1 MVTATFN
8 ILGVWTVN
16 IMVLLVILVM
26 VGSKFKTKS
35 IDVFFNQNINKYDA
49 KVLKN
54 KQNENE
60 VTHEEES
67 GTESESGAG
76 AGTESEIGSGTGT
89 ESEAESDKKVSRKF
103 VPPSVEIE
111 PDTGNPPPRSTLT
124 PPPPKQSKTKSKQTK
139 FSYDD
144 TNIGQAPRS
153 SSFFNPNF
161 SIMDE
166 PLHHQ
171 EDIELQLE
179 PSQQQKQ
186 STIPPKQSSKPEIV
200 SGWLEVQQSPK
211 LPPKQHEI
219 VSGQAE
225 IGSGQGPPEPP
236 KQPPELPKQSEI
248 ESGQGSSEPPKQ
260 LEIEPPKQS
269 EMVSAQSQPQTELK
283 ENENKNE
290 NENEDEQK
298 SEMANQLGNDE
309 KDGFPLNFT
318 RLKYANLKAVCTK
331 TNKDKEDHLVSDM
344 VKLFIQSWSL
354 FLLKNIK
361 DKLTTTV
368 FDRIMTA
375 LKPYKSLEDRF
386 VTFIQEMHSI
396 YSNYTKHSE
405 TIDNRTVVRLL
416 ETTRQIDCQIKTNDK
431 LIEIVKQYRT
441 VFPKIKLKSRHKF
454 ILWLVN
460 IVLFTKEIE
469 FTDPQSEKILAPW
482 YEICRN
488 ASLYTEKDKSQQ
500 KTKFDKIKPLLITL
514 WTLQSPGQTGPHLD
528 KDTMYTIDDMTVT
541 YIYWW
546 YLLNRY
552 MVGKDANSLLL
563 HSLMITYRGTMQKY
577 FQS

>member
-290 NENEDEQK
+290 NENEMNVYTSLKFLNIESYRCSWEFVMNIIKRIKFTQLFHLNIFADYQVNSIICIEKDIIQLLK
-298 SEMANQLGNDE
+298 SSTKGISIFINNANSNNSIMANIISSISNMNHDPMHFLCN
-309 KDGFPLNFT
+309 
-318 RLKYANLKAVCTK
+318 NLDIYISLQYECVLTD
-331 TNKDKEDHLVSDM
+331 TDIEHLDQCSLWAM
-344 VKLFIQSWSL
+344 NLWPNNRIQSL
-354 FLLKNIK
+354 PIH
-361 DKLTTTV
+361 T
-368 FDRIMTA
+368 
-375 LKPYKSLEDRF
+375 
-386 VTFIQEMHSI
+386 
-396 YSNYTKHSE
+396 
-405 TIDNRTVVRLL
+405 
-416 ETTRQIDCQIKTNDK
+416 
-431 LIEIVKQYRT
+431 
-441 VFPKIKLKSRHKF
+441 
-454 ILWLVN
+454 
-460 IVLFTKEIE
+460 
-469 FTDPQSEKILAPW
+469 
-482 YEICRN
+482 
-488 ASLYTEKDKSQQ
+488 
-500 KTKFDKIKPLLITL
+500 TKFTISFTIKFSNHYEPEEILCCIEQHIVELYKNCKKCQVA
-514 WTLQSPGQTGPHLD
+514 W
-528 KDTMYTIDDMTVT
+528 DDGNNGHTFVQ
-541 YIYWW
+541 YSCDVVLVY
-546 YLLNRY
+546 
-552 MVGKDANSLLL
+552 
-563 HSLMITYRGTMQKY
+563 
-577 FQS
+577 